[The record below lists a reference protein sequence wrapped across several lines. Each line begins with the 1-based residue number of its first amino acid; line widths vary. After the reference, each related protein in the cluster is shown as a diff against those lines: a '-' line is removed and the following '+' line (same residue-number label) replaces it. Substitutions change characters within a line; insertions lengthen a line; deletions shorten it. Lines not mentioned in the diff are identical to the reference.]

1 MNSAD
6 DTERVLERLM
16 ETLRKRREADPDR
29 SYVAALYRDGTPA
42 ITAKITE
49 EAAETV
55 AAAEA
60 EREHLVHEVAD
71 LWFHTLVLL
80 ASRDLDARDVLEE
93 LRRRFGT
100 SGLEEKARR
109 ET

>member
-1 MNSAD
+1 MD
-6 DTERVLERLM
+6 ETERILEQLM
-16 ETLRKRREADPDR
+16 EVLRRRREADPDS
-29 SYVAALYRDGTPA
+29 SYVASLCRDGIPA

-55 AAAEA
+55 EAAEDDA
-60 EREHLVHEVAD
+60 EHLVHEIAD

-80 ASRDLDARDVLEE
+80 ALRGLNAQDVLQE

-100 SGLEEKARR
+100 SGLEEKAQR
-109 ET
+109 ES

>member
-1 MNSAD
+1 MDEAD
-6 DTERVLERLM
+6 RTLEQLM
-16 ETLRKRREADPDR
+16 EVLRQRRGADPDK
-29 SYVAALYRDGTPA
+29 SYVAALYRDGIST

-55 AAAEA
+55 EAAEGDA
-60 EREHLVHEVAD
+60 GPLVHEVAD

-80 ASRDLDARDVLEE
+80 AMRDLNARDVLDE

-109 ET
+109 KQ

>member
-1 MNSAD
+1 MD
-6 DTERVLERLM
+6 ETERTLEQLM
-16 ETLRKRREADPDR
+16 EVLRQRREADPDG
-29 SYVAALYRDGTPA
+29 SYVASLYRDGIPT

-55 AAAEA
+55 EAAENGT
-60 EREHLVHEVAD
+60 EHLVHEVAD

-80 ASRDLDARDVLEE
+80 AFRGLDARDVLEE
-93 LRRRFGT
+93 LQRRFGT

-109 ET
+109 KP